1 MDEAIKEFEIGLSV
15 GIIVGLVFG
24 ILAYAFVS
32 NFDNS
37 YPIDKIKEYE
47 EKCSEEWFYSSDSR
61 YILCDK
67 IGVHP

>member
-1 MDEAIKEFEIGLSV
+1 MEFMIGMTT
-15 GIIVGLVFG
+15 GIIVGMALG
-24 ILAYAFVS
+24 ILAFIMVYS
-32 NFDNS
+32 PDDS

-47 EKCSEEWFYSSDSR
+47 EKCSEEWFYGSDSR